1 MFTVPTIDIS
11 SYVDPAGAPPDR
23 ARVARELDDA
33 CCAAALAGC
42 GSDDGTDSALT
53 GSLAPAST
61 ETNLA
66 EVCPENVVVQ
76 LQWQPQ
82 SDMAGVIGLL
92 GPGYQVDTDTK
103 SVSGPLAF
111 DGQDTG
117 VDITL
122 RAGGP
127 AIGFQSV
134 PSAMYADDSIDL
146 GLVHGDQLIAAATDQ
161 RVVGVTP
168 LLQYNPSILMWD
180 PETHPEQQTIADIGK
195 TDETVVVSK
204 DQIFPQWLVAKGL
217 LKQSQL
223 DTSYDGAP
231 ARFVGDPSIA
241 QQGFANSEP
250 YTYEHET
257 PSWDKPIAYAMVKDA
272 GYDVYASNVS
282 VRADRLDSLTPC
294 LQKLVPMIQQTGKDY
309 VAAPDAIN
317 ATIVDWVSQDV
328 GFTPYSEGEA
338 AYSAALL
345 KDKAVIAP
353 GSDGVWG
360 SYDMAKAQSIIDDL
374 TPILNESGAGLPTEL
389 PADQLFTAEFISDQV
404 R

>member
-1 MFTVPTIDIS
+1 MTRRTPFTARST
-11 SYVDPAGAPPDR
+11 R
-23 ARVARELDDA
+23 ALAAATAAL
-33 CCAAALAGC
+33 CAAALAGC
-42 GSDDGTDSALT
+42 GSDSDSETAAASSLPPAPAESAL
-53 GSLAPAST
+53 AD
-61 ETNLA
+61 
-66 EVCPENVVVQ
+66 VCPSDLVVQ

-92 GPGYQVDTDTK
+92 GPGYSVDGDAK
-103 SVSGPLAF
+103 SVTGPLAF
-111 DGQDTG
+111 DGMDTG
-117 VDITL
+117 IDITL

-146 GLVHGDQLIAAATDQ
+146 GLVHGDQLIAAAKDQ

-180 PETHPEQQTIADIGK
+180 PETHPDQQTIADIGQ

-217 LKQSQL
+217 LKESQL
-223 DTSYDGAP
+223 DRSYDGAP

-250 YTYEHET
+250 YTYENET
-257 PSWDKPIAYAMVKDA
+257 PSWNKPIAYEMVKDA

-282 VRADRLDSLTPC
+282 VRADRLEEMTPC
-294 LQKLVPMIQQTGKDY
+294 LQKLVPMIQQTGKEY

-317 ATIVDWVSQDV
+317 TTIVDWVSQDTS
-328 GFTPYSEGEA
+328 FSPYTEGEA
-338 AYSAALL
+338 QYSAQML
-345 KDKAVIAP
+345 KDEGVIGTGA
-353 GSDGVWG
+353 DGVWG
-360 SYDMAKAQSIIDDL
+360 SYDPAKTQSIVADL
-374 TPILNESGAGLPTEL
+374 VPILNDGGADLPTQL
-389 PADQLFTAEFISDQV
+389 PADQLFTTQFISSDV

>member
-1 MFTVPTIDIS
+1 MTS
-11 SYVDPAGAPPDR
+11 HPPSRSR
-23 ARVARELDDA
+23 ASRLAAATAATL
-33 CCAAALAGC
+33 CAAVLAGC
-42 GSDDGTDSALT
+42 SSSGSDDTAASSLPPAPAEY
-53 GSLAPAST
+53 SLAGT
-61 ETNLA
+61 
-66 EVCPENVVVQ
+66 CPDNVVIQ

-92 GPGYQVDTDTK
+92 GPGYTVDTDNK

-111 DGQDTG
+111 DGLDTG

-134 PSAMYADDSIDL
+134 PSAMYSDDSIHL
-146 GLVHGDQLIAAATDQ
+146 GLVHGDQMISAARDQ

-168 LLQYNPSILMWD
+168 LLQYNPSIIMWD
-180 PETHPEQQTIADIGK
+180 PASHPDVTTIADIGRS
-195 TDETVVVSK
+195 DASVVVSK

-217 LKQSQL
+217 LDQSQL

-231 ARFVGDPSIA
+231 ARFVGDPSIT

-250 YTYEHET
+250 YTYENET
-257 PSWDKPIAYAMVKDA
+257 PSWNKPVAYAMVKDA

-282 VRADRLDSLTPC
+282 VRADDVAEMSPC
-294 LQKLVPMIQQTGKDY
+294 LAKLVPMIQQTGKDY
-309 VAAPDAIN
+309 VAAPESIN

-328 GFTPYSEGEA
+328 SFTPYSAGEA
-338 AYSAALL
+338 AYSAGLL
-345 KDKAVIAP
+345 KDRAVIAP
-353 GSDGVWG
+353 GTDGVYG
-360 SYDMAKAQSIIDDL
+360 SYDMVKAQNVINDL
-374 TPILNESGAGLPTEL
+374 VPILNAGGADLPPSL
-389 PADQLFTAEFISDQV
+389 PADQLFTTEFISEQI

>member
-1 MFTVPTIDIS
+1 MTPHPPSRIRHSRLAAAAAAATV
-11 SYVDPAGAPPDR
+11 
-23 ARVARELDDA
+23 
-33 CCAAALAGC
+33 CAAVLAGC
-42 GSDDGTDSALT
+42 SSSGSDDTAASTLP
-53 GSLAPAST
+53 SAPA
-61 ETNLA
+61 ETTL
-66 EVCPENVVVQ
+66 VGTCPDNIVIQ

-92 GPGYQVDTDTK
+92 GPGYTVDTDNK
-103 SVSGPLAF
+103 SVSGPLAY
-111 DGQDTG
+111 DGMDTG

-134 PSAMYADDSIDL
+134 PSAMYSDDSIHL
-146 GLVHGDQLIAAATDQ
+146 GLVHGDQMISAAKDQ

-168 LLQYNPSILMWD
+168 LLQYNPSIIMWD
-180 PETHPEQQTIADIGK
+180 PASHPGVKTIADIGRS
-195 TDETVVVSK
+195 DASVVVSK

-231 ARFVGDPSIA
+231 ARFVGDPSIT

-250 YTYEHET
+250 YTYENET
-257 PSWDKPIAYAMVKDA
+257 PSWNKPVGYAMVKDA

-282 VRADRLDSLTPC
+282 VRADDVAEMSPC
-294 LQKLVPMIQQTGKDY
+294 LEKLVPMIQQTGKNY
-309 VAAPDAIN
+309 VAAPDAVN

-328 GFTPYSEGEA
+328 SFTSYTAGEA
-338 AYSAALL
+338 AYSAGLL
-345 KDKAVIAP
+345 KDRAVIAP
-353 GSDGVWG
+353 GADGVYG
-360 SYDMAKAQSIIDDL
+360 SYDMAKAQNVINDL
-374 TPILNESGAGLPTEL
+374 VPILNAGGADLPPSL
-389 PADQLFTAEFISDQV
+389 PADQLFTTEFISEQI

>member
-1 MFTVPTIDIS
+1 MTPRSPFATRTV
-11 SYVDPAGAPPDR
+11 R
-23 ARVARELDDA
+23 AVTLATA
-33 CCAAALAGC
+33 AICATALAGC
-42 GSDDGTDSALT
+42 GSDSDTETAAAS
-53 GSLAPAST
+53 SLQPAPAEYDLST
-61 ETNLA
+61 
-66 EVCPENVVVQ
+66 VCPENVVVQ

-92 GPGYQVDTDTK
+92 GPGYSIDTDTK
-103 SVSGPLAF
+103 SVTGPLVF
-111 DGQDTG
+111 DGGDTG

-180 PETHPEQQTIADIGK
+180 PQTHPDQTTIADIGK

-217 LKQSQL
+217 LKESQL

-231 ARFVGDPSIA
+231 ARFVGDPTIA

-257 PSWDKPIAYAMVKDA
+257 PSWNKPIAYAMVKDA

-282 VRADRLDSLTPC
+282 VRADRLEEMSPC
-294 LQKLVPMIQQTGKDY
+294 LEKLVPMIQQTGKDY
-309 VAAPDAIN
+309 VGSPEAIN
-317 ATIVDWVSQDV
+317 ATIVDWVSADV

-338 AYSAALL
+338 AYSAELL

-353 GSDGVWG
+353 GTDGVWG
-360 SYDMAKAQSIIDDL
+360 SYDMAKAQSNIDDL
-374 TPILNESGAGLPTEL
+374 TPILNGGGAGLPTQL

>member
-1 MFTVPTIDIS
+1 MRPYLRRVIPLFTHR
-11 SYVDPAGAPPDR
+11 R
-23 ARVARELDDA
+23 ARVAV
-33 CCAAALAGC
+33 AAATVALCGAAFAGC
-42 GSDDGTDSALT
+42 SESGTENAGSAGLEP
-53 GSLAPAST
+53 APA
-61 ETNLA
+61 EYQLA
-66 EVCPENVVVQ
+66 DVCPENVVVQ

-92 GPGYQVDTDTK
+92 GPGYSVDTGNK
-103 SVSGPLAF
+103 SVTGPLAF
-111 DGQDTG
+111 DGKDTG
-117 VDITL
+117 VDVTL

-146 GLVHGDQLIAAATDQ
+146 GLVHGDQLISAAKDQ

-168 LLQYNPSILMWD
+168 LLQYNPSIIMWD
-180 PETHPEQQTIADIGK
+180 PSSHPDQKTIADIGK
-195 TDETVVVSK
+195 TDASVVVSK

-217 LKQSQL
+217 LKQDQL

-231 ARFVGDPSIA
+231 ARFVGDPTIA

-257 PSWDKPIAYAMVKDA
+257 PSWNKPVAYAMVKDA

-282 VRADRLDSLTPC
+282 VRADKLEELSPC
-294 LQKLVPMIQQTGKDY
+294 LQKLVPMIQQTGKNY
-309 VAAPDAIN
+309 VNSPDAIN

-328 GFTPYSEGEA
+328 AFTPYSAGEA
-338 AYSAALL
+338 AYSAGLL
-345 KDKAVIAP
+345 KDKGVIAP
-353 GSDGVWG
+353 GPDGVYG
-360 SYDMAKAQSIIDDL
+360 SYDMAKAQSVVADL
-374 TPILNESGAGLPTEL
+374 VPILNADGAGLPAQL
-389 PADQLFTAEFISDQV
+389 PADQLFTTEFISGQV

>member
-1 MFTVPTIDIS
+1 MTARSLITARRS
-11 SYVDPAGAPPDR
+11 
-23 ARVARELDDA
+23 RVAA
-33 CCAAALAGC
+33 VAMAAVCAAALAGC
-42 GSDDGTDSALT
+42 TDSGTDSTAAVSLEPAPAAQ
-53 GSLAPAST
+53 SLA
-61 ETNLA
+61 N
-66 EVCPENVVVQ
+66 VCPKDVVVQ

-92 GPGYQVDTDTK
+92 GPGYTVDTEKK
-103 SVSGPLAF
+103 SVTGPLAF
-111 DGQDTG
+111 DGKDTG

-134 PSAMYADDSIDL
+134 ASAMYADDSIDL
-146 GLVHGDQLIAAATDQ
+146 GLVHGDQLISAAKDQ

-168 LLQYNPSILMWD
+168 LLQYNPSIIMWD
-180 PETHPEQQTIADIGK
+180 PASHPDQKTIADIGK
-195 TDETVVVSK
+195 TNASVVVSK

-217 LKQSQL
+217 LKESQL

-231 ARFVGDPSIA
+231 ARFVGDPTIT

-257 PSWDKPIAYAMVKDA
+257 PSWDKPVAYEMVKDA

-282 VRADRLDSLTPC
+282 VRADKLEQMSPC

-309 VAAPDAIN
+309 VNSPDAIN
-317 ATIVDWVSQDV
+317 ATIVDWVSKDV
-328 GFTPYSEGEA
+328 AFTPYSAGEA
-338 AYSAALL
+338 AYSAKLL
-345 KDKAVIAP
+345 KDEAVIAP
-353 GSDGVWG
+353 GTDGVYG
-360 SYDMAKAQSIIDDL
+360 SYDMAKAQSTVDDL
-374 TPILNESGAGLPTEL
+374 VPILNAGGANLPANL
-389 PADQLFTAEFISDQV
+389 PADQIYTTRFVSDQV

>member
-1 MFTVPTIDIS
+1 MNLRPVITRRSRAVL
-11 SYVDPAGAPPDR
+11 AGVSA
-23 ARVARELDDA
+23 AL
-33 CCAAALAGC
+33 CAATLAGC
-42 GSDDGTDSALT
+42 SGSDSDVASTA
-53 GSLAPAST
+53 SLAPASAAN
-61 ETNLA
+61 NLA
-66 EVCPENVVVQ
+66 QVCPKDVVVQ

-92 GPGYQVDTDTK
+92 GPGYTVDTDNK
-103 SVSGPLAF
+103 SVTGPLAF

-134 PSAMYADDSIDL
+134 PSVMYADDSINL
-146 GLVHGDQLIAAATDQ
+146 GLVHGDHLISAATDQ

-168 LLQYNPSILMWD
+168 LLQYNPSIIMWD
-180 PETHPEQQTIADIGK
+180 PASHPDVKTIADIGRS
-195 TDETVVVSK
+195 DASVVVSK

-217 LKQSQL
+217 LKKSQL

-231 ARFVGDPSIA
+231 ARFVGDPSIT

-257 PSWDKPIAYAMVKDA
+257 PAWNKPVAYAMVKDA

-282 VRADRLDSLTPC
+282 VRADKLAELSPC
-294 LQKLVPMIQQTGKDY
+294 LRKLVPMIQQTGKNY
-309 VAAPDAIN
+309 VNAPDAIN
-317 ATIVDWVSQDV
+317 ATIVDWVSQDMAV
-328 GFTPYSEGEA
+328 TPYSAGEA
-338 AYSAALL
+338 AFSAKLL
-345 KDKAVIAP
+345 KDKGVIAP
-353 GSDGVWG
+353 GSDGVYG
-360 SYDMAKAQSIIDDL
+360 SYDMVKAQKIIDDL
-374 TPILNESGAGLPTEL
+374 RPILNADGANL
-389 PADQLFTAEFISDQV
+389 PAQLPATTIFTTEFISDQV

>member
-1 MFTVPTIDIS
+1 MTARSLITARRS
-11 SYVDPAGAPPDR
+11 
-23 ARVARELDDA
+23 RVAA
-33 CCAAALAGC
+33 AAMATICAAALAGC
-42 GSDDGTDSALT
+42 TDSGTDSTAAVSLEPAPAAQ
-53 GSLAPAST
+53 SLAD
-61 ETNLA
+61 
-66 EVCPENVVVQ
+66 VCPKDVVVQ

-92 GPGYQVDTDTK
+92 GPGYTVDTEKKAVT
-103 SVSGPLAF
+103 GPLAF
-111 DGQDTG
+111 DGKDTG

-134 PSAMYADDSIDL
+134 ASAMYADDSIDL
-146 GLVHGDQLIAAATDQ
+146 GLVHGDQLISAAKEQ

-168 LLQYNPSILMWD
+168 LLQYNPSIIMWD
-180 PETHPEQQTIADIGK
+180 PASHPDQKTIADIGR
-195 TDETVVVSK
+195 TNASVVVSK

-231 ARFVGDPSIA
+231 ARFVGDPTIT

-257 PSWDKPIAYAMVKDA
+257 PSWDKPVAYEMVKDA

-282 VRADRLDSLTPC
+282 VRADKLEQMSPC

-309 VAAPDAIN
+309 VNSPDAIN
-317 ATIVDWVSQDV
+317 ATIVDWVSKDV
-328 GFTPYSEGEA
+328 AFTPYSAGEA
-338 AYSAALL
+338 AYSAELL

-353 GSDGVWG
+353 GTDGVYG
-360 SYDMAKAQSIIDDL
+360 SYDMAKAQSTVDDL
-374 TPILNESGAGLPTEL
+374 VPILNAGGANLPAHL
-389 PADQLFTAEFISDQV
+389 PADQIYTTRFISPQV